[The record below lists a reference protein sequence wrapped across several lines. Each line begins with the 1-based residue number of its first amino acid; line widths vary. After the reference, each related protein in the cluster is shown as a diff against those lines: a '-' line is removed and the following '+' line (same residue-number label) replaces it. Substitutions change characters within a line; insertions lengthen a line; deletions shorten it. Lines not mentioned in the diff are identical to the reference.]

1 MKFFRIII
9 VIISFFIIPMSVIN
23 EDWVTLSIWF
33 LLFVSNILFLVADE
47 IKKHIDEKHEE
58 LLKELKNKSDE

>member
-9 VIISFFIIPMSVIN
+9 VIVSFFIIPMSVIN
-23 EDWVTLSIWF
+23 EDWATLSIWF
-33 LLFVSNILFLVADE
+33 VLFVSNILFLVADE

>member
-1 MKFFRIII
+1 MQLIRIII
-9 VIISFFIIPMSVIN
+9 VIVSFFIIPMSVIDK
-23 EDWVTLSIWF
+23 DWVRVSIWL
-33 LLFVSNILFLVADE
+33 LLFVSNALFLVGDE

>member
-9 VIISFFIIPMSVIN
+9 VIVSFFIIPISVIN
-23 EDWVTLSIWF
+23 KDWVTVSTWS
-33 LLFVSNILFLVADE
+33 LLFVSNTLFLVADE

>member
-1 MKFFRIII
+1 MKFIRITI
-9 VIISFFIIPMSVIN
+9 VMVGFFLAPFFVYDKDYVAALAWTI
-23 EDWVTLSIWF
+23 
-33 LLFVSNILFLVADE
+33 LLLTNLMLLVADE

>member
-9 VIISFFIIPMSVIN
+9 VIVSFFIIPMSVIN
-23 EDWVTLSIWF
+23 KDWTTVSIWL
-33 LLFVSNILFLVADE
+33 LLFVSNTLFLVADE
-47 IKKHIDEKHEE
+47 IKNRIDEKREE

>member
-1 MKFFRIII
+1 MKFFRIIL
-9 VIISFFIIPMSVIN
+9 VIFAFFLIPFAVSDG
-23 EDWVTLSIWF
+23 DWIGTSIWF
-33 LLFVSNILFLVADE
+33 MIFISNLIFLATDE

>member
-1 MKFFRIII
+1 
-9 VIISFFIIPMSVIN
+9 MSVIN

>member
-1 MKFFRIII
+1 MKYFKITI
-9 VIISFFIIPMSVIN
+9 VIFAFFIIPMSVIN
-23 EDWVTLSIWF
+23 EDWTRVSIWF
-33 LLFVSNILFLVADE
+33 LLFLSNILSLLADE